1 MSVQKW
7 FHIFNLKLLLNTY
20 FLRRLFIKYQFLKL
34 IDIYFF
40 EIKIK
45 KLFSQFNNFSMTVEN
60 FYINYKKPL
69 FSQTF

>member
-7 FHIFNLKLLLNTY
+7 FHIFNLKLPLNTY
-20 FLRRLFIKYQFLKL
+20 FLRRIFIKYQFLKL

>member
-45 KLFSQFNNFSMTVEN
+45 KLFSQFNNFLMTVEN